1 MKQLDILWKD
11 LSKRSK
17 NIKKKKKKKKKKK
30 SFSNFF
36 RKTLRSNLNTVI
48 EKLKLYAKLLI
59 NELVTHTETRNS
71 ISDIIST
78 MQCNSVNN

>member
-1 MKQLDILWKD
+1 MIFP
-11 LSKRSK
+11 KRV
-17 NIKKKKKKKKKKK
+17 IITKKKKKKKKK

>member
-11 LSKRSK
+11 LSKRRK
-17 NIKKKKKKKKKKK
+17 NIKKKKKKKKKK

>member
-17 NIKKKKKKKKKKK
+17 NIKKKKKKKKKK

>member
-1 MKQLDILWKD
+1 M
-11 LSKRSK
+11 
-17 NIKKKKKKKKKKK
+17 
-30 SFSNFF
+30 
-36 RKTLRSNLNTVI
+36 RSNLNTVI

>member
-17 NIKKKKKKKKKKK
+17 NIKKIKNKKKKK